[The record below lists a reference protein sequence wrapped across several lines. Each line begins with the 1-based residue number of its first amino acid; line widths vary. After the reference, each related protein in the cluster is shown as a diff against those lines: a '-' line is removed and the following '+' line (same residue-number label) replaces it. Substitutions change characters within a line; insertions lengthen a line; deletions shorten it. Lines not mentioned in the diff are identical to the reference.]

1 MSAPEAAPRRRG
13 RPRASPGQPEQKVEA
28 VERALG
34 ILEAFAD
41 GSPRLALAELAARTG
56 LYPSTILRLAASLER
71 FGYLLR
77 EADGRFRLGPTP
89 LRLGVLYRR
98 SFDLAE
104 FVRPALAR
112 LVEATGETA
121 AFYVREGE
129 QRICLYRQHSPRL
142 LRHHVEE
149 GGALPLDRGASGHV
163 LRAFTPGG
171 VPNPGAPNPVM
182 PGAGPWVSLGER
194 DPELA
199 ALAMPVFGR
208 DRRFLG
214 ALGLSGPLGRFQP
227 AERDHMAAV
236 LAAEA
241 AGLSRSLGG

>member
-1 MSAPEAAPRRRG
+1 MSLPEAAPRRRG
-13 RPRASPGQPEQKVEA
+13 RPRATPDQPEQKVEA

-41 GSPRLALAELAARTG
+41 GSPRLSLAELAARTG
-56 LYPSTILRLAASLER
+56 LYPSTILRLAASLDR

-163 LRAFTPGG
+163 LRAFTSGG
-171 VPNPGAPNPVM
+171 GGGP
-182 PGAGPWVSLGER
+182 GPWVSLGER

-199 ALAMPVFGR
+199 ALAVPVFGR
-208 DRRFLG
+208 GHQFLG

-227 AERDHMAAV
+227 AERARMAAV

>member
-1 MSAPEAAPRRRG
+1 MSSPDAAPPRRG
-13 RPRASPGQPEQKVEA
+13 RPRQAAEPAEQKVEA

-41 GSPRLALAELAARTG
+41 GTPRLTLAELAARTG
-56 LYPSTILRLAASLER
+56 FYPSTILRLAGSLER
-71 FGYLLR
+71 FGYLGR

-89 LRLGVLYRR
+89 LRLGVLYQE
-98 SFDLAE
+98 SFDLAAL
-104 FVRPALAR
+104 VRPALAR
-112 LVEATGETA
+112 LVATTGETA

-129 QRICLYRQHSPRL
+129 RRICLYRQHSPRL

-163 LRAFTPGG
+163 LRAFTEG
-171 VPNPGAPNPVM
+171 
-182 PGAGPWVSLGER
+182 GAGGEGPWISLGER

-199 ALAMPVFGR
+199 ALAVPVFGR
-208 DRRFLG
+208 GRRFLG

-227 AERDHMAAV
+227 AERARMAAA
-236 LAAEA
+236 LAEDA
-241 AGLSRSLGG
+241 AGLARSLGG